1 MDNYTNARDLAELG
15 FLQQALE
22 EAGLPSRLLEPTKD
36 IPIPALLAAPDADE
50 DNGERYL
57 TFTFV
62 PLDDEDIGDIRLLQ
76 IYTVVAPAVASDAQS
91 GLAELLMTVN
101 SRLPLGHF
109 SLNDAGELYY
119 RYVWAVGAAHKL
131 PQPDALHVIDLF
143 LMTLGMFGRTVGDVA
158 SGSRSAAEAIAA
170 LNA

>member
-22 EAGLPSRLLEPTKD
+22 EAGLPCRLLEPTED

-50 DNGERYL
+50 EDGERYL

-76 IYTVVAPAVASDAQS
+76 IYTVVAPAVASDVRA

-143 LMTLGMFGRTVGDVA
+143 LLTLGMFGRTVGDVA

-170 LNA
+170 LSS

>member
-22 EAGLPSRLLEPTKD
+22 EAGLPCRLLEPTED

-76 IYTVVAPAVASDAQS
+76 IYTVVAPAVASDARA

-109 SLNDAGELYY
+109 GLNDAGELYY

-158 SGSRSAAEAIAA
+158 SGNRSAAEAIAA
-170 LNA
+170 LSS

>member
-22 EAGLPSRLLEPTKD
+22 EAGLPCQLLEPSPD
-36 IPIPALLAAPDADE
+36 VPIPALLASPDADE
-50 DNGERYL
+50 DDGERFL

-62 PLDDEDIGDIRLLQ
+62 PLGDEDIGDIRLLQ
-76 IYTVVAPAVASDAQS
+76 IYTVVAPAVASAARA
-91 GLAELLMTVN
+91 GLTELLMAVN

-119 RYVWAVGAAHKL
+119 RYVWAVGAAQKL

-143 LMTLGMFGRTVGDVA
+143 MMTLGMFGQAVGEVA
-158 SGSRSAAEAIAA
+158 AGRRPAAQAISGLTS
-170 LNA
+170 

>member
-1 MDNYTNARDLAELG
+1 MDNYSNARDLAELG

-22 EAGLPSRLLEPTKD
+22 EAGLPCRLLEPTGD
-36 IPIPALLAAPDADE
+36 VPIPALLAAPDADDE
-50 DNGERYL
+50 SGERYL

-76 IYTVVAPAVASDAQS
+76 IYTVVAPVVASQARA
-91 GLAELLMTVN
+91 GLAELLMAVN

-119 RYVWAVGAAHKL
+119 RYVWAVGAGNKL
-131 PQPDALHVIDLF
+131 PELDALHVIDLF
-143 LMTLGMFGRTVGDVA
+143 LMTLGMFGQTAGEVA
-158 SGSRSAAEAIAA
+158 SGSRPAAEAIAA
-170 LNA
+170 LDS

>member
-22 EAGLPSRLLEPTKD
+22 EAGLPSRLIEPNAEV
-36 IPIPALLAAPDADE
+36 PIPALLATPDTDDDSE
-50 DNGERYL
+50 ERYL

-62 PLDDEDIGDIRLLQ
+62 PLDDEDIGDLRLLQ
-76 IYTVVAPAVASDAQS
+76 IYTVVAPSVASEARA
-91 GLAELLMTVN
+91 GAAELLMAVN

-119 RYVWAVGAAHKL
+119 RYVWAVASAHKL
-131 PQPDALHVIDLF
+131 PQPEALHVIDLF
-143 LMTLGMFGRTVGDVA
+143 LMTLGMFASTIGEVA
-158 SGSRSAAEAIAA
+158 SGSRPAAEAIAG
-170 LNA
+170 LTS